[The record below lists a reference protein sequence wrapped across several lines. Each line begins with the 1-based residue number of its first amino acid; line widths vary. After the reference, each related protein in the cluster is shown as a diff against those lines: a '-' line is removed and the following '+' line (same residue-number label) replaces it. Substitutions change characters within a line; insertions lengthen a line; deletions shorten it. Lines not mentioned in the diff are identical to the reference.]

1 MVINFH
7 QKIENLFHEGELVE
21 KNVAEEENSRRHQI
35 LFYVTFEEVFFLG
48 GGWGGGGGGGGG
60 GCISGKLKFVLDF
73 LLLNIP
79 LGMFKISLSLSLICL
94 F

>member
-48 GGWGGGGGGGGG
+48 GGGGGVHIRKIKI
-60 GCISGKLKFVLDF
+60 CARF
-73 LLLNIP
+73 P
-79 LGMFKISLSLSLICL
+79 LIKYSFRYV
-94 F
+94 

>member
-35 LFYVTFEEVFFLG
+35 LFYVTFEEVFF
-48 GGWGGGGGGGGG
+48 WGGGRGG